1 MEEKSRENEMY
12 FCISKIKKIKNNC
25 VKSVRF
31 NNE

>member
-12 FCISKIKKIKNNC
+12 FCISKIKNNC
-25 VKSVRF
+25 VKSVCF